1 MTIAVTGTSGHLGR
15 LVVEQLLERGVPAQ
29 DIVATA
35 RTTSAV
41 ADLADRGVVVR
52 RADYADSDSLD
63 AALTGVTKLL
73 LVSSSEIGQ
82 RLPQHRNV
90 LDAARRA
97 GVSLVAYTSV
107 LRADTS
113 DLALAAE
120 HKATEEALVES
131 GLPHV
136 LLRNGWY
143 TENYTAQAPVALEH
157 GAVLGAAGEG
167 KVSAATR
174 ADYAAAAAAVLV
186 EDDHAG
192 QVYELG
198 GEAFTLAEYAA
209 ELSAQAGTSV
219 AYQDLSE
226 EAYAAAL
233 GAAGLPQ
240 AYAELLASCDTSLK
254 HGALFTDS
262 DDLERLIGRSP
273 TTLTEAIKSA
283 LG

>member
-63 AALTGVTKLL
+63 AALTGVTRLL

-82 RLPQHRNV
+82 RVPQHRNV

-113 DLALAAE
+113 DLSLAAE
-120 HKATEEALVES
+120 HRATEEALVES

-143 TENYTAQAPVALEH
+143 TENYTAQVPVALEH

-192 QVYELG
+192 RVYELG

-209 ELSAQAGTSV
+209 ELSAQAGIPV

-226 EAYAAAL
+226 EGYARAL
-233 GAAGLPQ
+233 AAAGLPQ
-240 AYAELLASCDTSLK
+240 AYAELLASSDTGLK

-273 TTLTEAIKSA
+273 TTLSEAIKTA

>member
-41 ADLADRGVVVR
+41 ADLADRG
-52 RADYADSDSLD
+52 SLD
-63 AALTGVTKLL
+63 AALTGVTRLL

-82 RLPQHRNV
+82 RVPQHRNV

-113 DLALAAE
+113 DLSLAAE
-120 HKATEEALVES
+120 HRATEEALVES

-143 TENYTAQAPVALEH
+143 TENYTAQVPVALEH

-192 QVYELG
+192 RVYELG

-209 ELSAQAGTSV
+209 ELSAQAGTPV

-226 EAYAAAL
+226 EGYAAAL
-233 GAAGLPQ
+233 ASAGLPQ
-240 AYAELLASCDTSLK
+240 AYAELLASSDTGLK

-273 TTLTEAIKSA
+273 TTLSEAIKTA